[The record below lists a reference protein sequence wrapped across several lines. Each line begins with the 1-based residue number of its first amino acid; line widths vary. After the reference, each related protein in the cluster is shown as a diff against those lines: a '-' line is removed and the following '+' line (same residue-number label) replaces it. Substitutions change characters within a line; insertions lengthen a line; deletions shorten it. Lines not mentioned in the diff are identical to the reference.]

1 MPIYDYQCT
10 SCEHE
15 LEVIQKIS
23 EAQLTD
29 CPECSK
35 PDLQKKVSAPSFRLS
50 GKGWYETDFKDSN
63 QKNLTS
69 KDNGKSQK
77 EANTPSK
84 QETKKESKSAPCGSG
99 SCGHGHH

>member
-23 EAQLTD
+23 EAPLTD

-35 PDLQKKVSAPSFRLS
+35 PSLQKQVSAPSFRLS

-63 QKNLTS
+63 QKNLSS
-69 KDNGKSQK
+69 KDDGKPK
-77 EANTPSK
+77 KDAK
-84 QETKKESKSAPCGSG
+84 KETKKSTSKESKKKSKATPS
-99 SCGHGHH
+99 